1 MVGIKG
7 QGHSLCL
14 QSDAAFG
21 KRGHITLQRCSDAR
35 RLSSLGIIVAL
46 LMVSFLRGATLCS
59 VRVVHIL
66 IQLGMLRVRSFHTID
81 RSWSVGKV
89 SGHGMCALSVA
100 VGRAGAS
107 LAVNGSGEAL
117 CSNSFIKM
125 VTKVIVHNWKC
136 PSNHTSEPCVWQV
149 RWLLA

>member
-107 LAVNGSGEAL
+107 LEQSMGPARHYAATAS
-117 CSNSFIKM
+117 SKWSQK
-125 VTKVIVHNWKC
+125 
-136 PSNHTSEPCVWQV
+136 S
-149 RWLLA
+149 